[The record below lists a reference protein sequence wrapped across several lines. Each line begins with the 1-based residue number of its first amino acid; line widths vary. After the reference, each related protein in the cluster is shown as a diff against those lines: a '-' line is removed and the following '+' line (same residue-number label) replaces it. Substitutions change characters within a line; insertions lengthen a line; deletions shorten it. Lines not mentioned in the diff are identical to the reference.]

1 MYYIYIIKSIS
12 YGNRY
17 IGSSK
22 DIVERLKEHNQGKC
36 RYTKGRKPW
45 KLIYQES
52 FVNRS
57 QAMQREKI
65 LKSGK
70 GREFLDKILKNS

>member
-12 YGNRY
+12 YSNRY

-22 DIVERLKEHNQGKC
+22 DITKRLTEHNQGKC
-36 RYTKGRKPW
+36 RYTQGRKPW

-52 FVNRS
+52 FANRS
-57 QAMQREKI
+57 QAMQREKF

-70 GREFLDKILKNS
+70 GREFLDKILGNT